1 MIFEIV
7 IYYPSDYH
15 HIRKELYMTFT
26 TVSQM
31 FNHVTNQYPS
41 KELYFYK
48 KENEWVGITG
58 SEIRSTVKGLAFG
71 LQSLSIGKGDNI
83 ALLSNNSPR
92 WAMSD
97 YGIICSGAATVSVY
111 PTLIPSQ
118 VEYILN
124 DSQSKVV
131 FAENQEQMQK
141 VLASWGNCPDL
152 QYAVV
157 MDESNTDS
165 DDRIFNF
172 RDFLELGTK
181 HEQKSEASFED
192 LMDKP
197 EPNDLLTLI
206 YTSGTTGNP
215 KGVKLSHGN
224 MMSNV
229 EGIKQNI
236 DFDDTEIFLSF
247 LPLSHSFERMGGHF
261 TAFSVG
267 AQVYYAESIET
278 VPENLREVKPTV
290 VLSVPRLYEK
300 MYAKVRAG
308 LKSAPEARQNIFWW
322 AIGVGKEA
330 TQYRLKNQALPFALG
345 LKHKIADKLVYS
357 KVKDRVGGRLRFF
370 VSGGAPLSQEIG
382 EFFAAAD
389 IMILEG
395 YGLSETSPV
404 LTCNTPE
411 AVRYGSVGK
420 PLFNVDIEIAADGEI
435 LAKGPNIMT
444 GYFNNEEAT
453 REAIDSDGWFHTGD
467 IGHIDDDGFLFI
479 TDRKKNILVTSAGK
493 NVAPAPME
501 NALTN
506 SPYIEQ
512 VVIIGDKRNFISAL
526 IVPAQEAVGNELT
539 AQGKSVFGD
548 DIMSDHPDVKAL
560 IQKEVDTVMEK
571 FSNYER
577 VKEFSIL
584 PRLFTIED
592 GELTPTLKVVR
603 KVVLDHFS
611 DAAEKNYSGS
621 PENVEEPE
629 PALV

>member
-1 MIFEIV
+1 
-7 IYYPSDYH
+7 
-15 HIRKELYMTFT
+15 MTYS

-31 FNHVTNQYPS
+31 FNQVTS
-41 KELYFYK
+41 KNSSRNLYFYK
-48 KENEWVGITG
+48 KAGNWVGISG
-58 SEIRSTVKGLAFG
+58 SEIRSTVKDIAFG
-71 LQSLSIGKGDNI
+71 LQSLGIGKGSNV

-124 DSQSKVV
+124 DSTSKVV
-131 FAENQEQMQK
+131 FAENQVQMEK
-141 VLASWGNCPDL
+141 VMAVWGNCPQL
-152 QYAVV
+152 THAVV
-157 MDESNTDS
+157 MDDSNTEA
-165 DDRIFNF
+165 DDRIINF
-172 RDFLELGTK
+172 LDFLNLGTK
-181 HEQKSEASFED
+181 HEQETETSFDD
-192 LMDKP
+192 LTAKP

-215 KGVKLSHGN
+215 KGVMLSHGN

-229 EGIKQNI
+229 EGTKQDI
-236 DFDDTEIFLSF
+236 SFDQTEIFLSF

-278 VPENLREVKPTV
+278 VPDNLREVKPSV

-300 MYAKVRAG
+300 MYAKVREG
-308 LKSAPEARQNIFWW
+308 LKSAPEARQKIFWW

-330 TQYRLKNQALPFALG
+330 SQYKLKNQSLPIGLG
-345 LKHKIADKLVYS
+345 IKHKIADKLVYS

-370 VSGGAPLSQEIG
+370 VSGGAPLSKEIA

-404 LTCNTPE
+404 LTCNSPDS
-411 AVRYGSVGK
+411 VRYGSVGK
-420 PLFNVDIEIAADGEI
+420 PLFNVDIEIADDGEI

-444 GYFNNEEAT
+444 GYFNNDEGT

-479 TDRKKNILVTSAGK
+479 TDRKKNILVTSGGK
-493 NVAPAPME
+493 NVAPAPIE
-501 NALTN
+501 NALVT
-506 SPYIEQ
+506 SPFIEQ
-512 VVIIGDKRNFISAL
+512 SVVIGDNRNFISAL
-526 IVPAQEAVGNELT
+526 IVPAFEAVEKELS
-539 AQGKSVFGD
+539 AQGVSVSGD
-548 DIMSDHPDVKAL
+548 DAIASHPDTKAL
-560 IQKEVDTVMEK
+560 IQKELDGIMEG

-577 VKEFSIL
+577 VKEFVVLKRI
-584 PRLFTIED
+584 FTLED
-592 GELTPTLKVVR
+592 GELTPTLKVIR

-611 DAAEKNYSGS
+611 DAVDSIYSGS
-621 PENVEEPE
+621 PKEAIESEPE
-629 PALV
+629 PDPVGV

>member
-1 MIFEIV
+1 
-7 IYYPSDYH
+7 
-15 HIRKELYMTFT
+15 MTYS

-31 FNHVTNQYPS
+31 FNQVTSENS
-41 KELYFYK
+41 SRDLYFYK
-48 KENEWVGITG
+48 KAGNWVGISG
-58 SEIRSTVKGLAFG
+58 SEIRSTVKDIAFG
-71 LQSLSIGKGDNI
+71 LQSLGIGKGSNI

-97 YGIICSGAATVSVY
+97 YGIICSGVATVSVY
-111 PTLIPSQ
+111 PTLISSQ
-118 VEYILN
+118 VEYILK
-124 DSQSKVV
+124 DSKSKVV
-131 FAENQEQMQK
+131 FAENQEQMEK
-141 VLASWGNCPDL
+141 VMAVWGNCPQL
-152 QYAVV
+152 THAVV
-157 MDESNTDS
+157 MDDSNTEA
-165 DDRIFNF
+165 DDRIINF
-172 RDFLELGTK
+172 LDFLDLGTK
-181 HEQKSEASFED
+181 HEQETETSFDD
-192 LMDKP
+192 LTAKP

-215 KGVKLSHGN
+215 KGVMLSHGN

-229 EGIKQNI
+229 EGIKQDI
-236 DFDDTEIFLSF
+236 PFDQSEAFLSF

-278 VPENLREVKPTV
+278 VPDNLREVKPSV

-300 MYAKVRAG
+300 MYAKVREG
-308 LKSAPEARQNIFWW
+308 LKSAPEVRQKIFWW
-322 AIGVGKEA
+322 AIGIGKEA
-330 TQYRLKNQALPFALG
+330 TAYKLKKQSLPFMLG

-370 VSGGAPLSQEIG
+370 VSGGAPLSKEIA

-404 LTCNTPE
+404 LTCNSPD

-420 PLFNVDIEIAADGEI
+420 PLFNVDIEIADDGEI

-467 IGHIDDDGFLFI
+467 IGHLDDDGFLFI
-479 TDRKKNILVTSAGK
+479 TDRKKNILVTSGGK
-493 NVAPAPME
+493 NVAPAPIE
-501 NALTN
+501 NTLVN

-512 VVIIGDKRNFISAL
+512 VVVIGDNRNFISAL
-526 IVPAQEAVGNELT
+526 IVPTEEAVKKELN
-539 AQGKSVFGD
+539 AQGKSVSGS

-560 IQKEVDTVMEK
+560 IQKEVDTAMAR

-577 VKEFSIL
+577 VREFSIL
-584 PRLFTIED
+584 SRLFTIED
-592 GELTPTLKVVR
+592 GELTPTLKVIR

-611 DAAEKNYSGS
+611 ESVEKNYSGS
-621 PENVEEPE
+621 PKEVSEPE
-629 PALV
+629 PVAV

>member
-1 MIFEIV
+1 
-7 IYYPSDYH
+7 
-15 HIRKELYMTFT
+15 MTFT

-31 FNHVTNQYPS
+31 FNHVTNQYLS

-48 KENEWVGITG
+48 KDNEWVGITG
-58 SEIRSTVKGLAFG
+58 SEIRSTVKDLAFG
-71 LQSLSIGKGDNI
+71 LQSLSIGKGNNV

-97 YGIICSGAATVSVY
+97 YGIICSSAATVSVY

-141 VLASWGNCPDL
+141 VMASWGNCPNL

-157 MDESNTDS
+157 MDDSSTDS

-172 RDFLELGTK
+172 RDFLALGNK
-181 HEQKSEASFED
+181 HGQESEASFED
-192 LMDKP
+192 LIAKP

-308 LKSAPEARQNIFWW
+308 LKSAPEARQKIFWW

>member
-71 LQSLSIGKGDNI
+71 LQSLSIEKGDNI

-97 YGIICSGAATVSVY
+97 YGIICSSAATVSVY

-192 LMDKP
+192 LMDKL

-308 LKSAPEARQNIFWW
+308 LKSAPEARQKIFWW

-621 PENVEEPE
+621 PENVE
-629 PALV
+629 

>member
-1 MIFEIV
+1 
-7 IYYPSDYH
+7 
-15 HIRKELYMTFT
+15 MTFT

-71 LQSLSIGKGDNI
+71 LQSLSIEKGDNI

-157 MDESNTDS
+157 MDDSNTDS

-308 LKSAPEARQNIFWW
+308 LKSAPEARQKIFWW

-621 PENVEEPE
+621 PENVE
-629 PALV
+629 

>member
-1 MIFEIV
+1 
-7 IYYPSDYH
+7 
-15 HIRKELYMTFT
+15 
-26 TVSQM
+26 
-31 FNHVTNQYPS
+31 
-41 KELYFYK
+41 
-48 KENEWVGITG
+48 
-58 SEIRSTVKGLAFG
+58 
-71 LQSLSIGKGDNI
+71 
-83 ALLSNNSPR
+83 
-92 WAMSD
+92 
-97 YGIICSGAATVSVY
+97 
-111 PTLIPSQ
+111 
-118 VEYILN
+118 
-124 DSQSKVV
+124 
-131 FAENQEQMQK
+131 
-141 VLASWGNCPDL
+141 
-152 QYAVV
+152 
-157 MDESNTDS
+157 
-165 DDRIFNF
+165 
-172 RDFLELGTK
+172 
-181 HEQKSEASFED
+181 
-192 LMDKP
+192 
-197 EPNDLLTLI
+197 
-206 YTSGTTGNP
+206 
-215 KGVKLSHGN
+215 
-224 MMSNV
+224 
-229 EGIKQNI
+229 
-236 DFDDTEIFLSF
+236 
-247 LPLSHSFERMGGHF
+247 MGGHF

-308 LKSAPEARQNIFWW
+308 LKSAPEARQKIFWW

>member
-1 MIFEIV
+1 
-7 IYYPSDYH
+7 
-15 HIRKELYMTFT
+15 MTFT

-48 KENEWVGITG
+48 KGNDWLGLSG
-58 SEIRSTVKGLAFG
+58 SEIRSTVKDLAFG
-71 LQSLSIGKGDNI
+71 LQSLEIGKGSNV

-124 DSQSKVV
+124 NSDSKVV
-131 FAENQEQMQK
+131 FAENQEQMKK
-141 VLASWGNCPDL
+141 VMSSWGNCPNL

-157 MDESNTDS
+157 MDDSNKDS
-165 DDRIFNF
+165 DERIFNF
-172 RDFLELGTK
+172 MDFLDLGTK
-181 HEQKSEASFED
+181 HEQDSEASFED
-192 LMDKP
+192 LISKP

-215 KGVKLSHGN
+215 KGVKLTHGN

-229 EGIKQNI
+229 EGIKQDI
-236 DFDDTEIFLSF
+236 DFDDTEVFLSF

-267 AQVYYAESIET
+267 SQVYYAESIET
-278 VPENLREVKPTV
+278 VPDNLREVKPTV

-308 LKSAPEARQNIFWW
+308 LKSAPEARQKIFWW

-330 TQYRLKNQALPFALG
+330 TRYRLKNQALPFVLG

-404 LTCNTPE
+404 LTCNYPGS
-411 AVRYGSVGK
+411 VRYGSVGK
-420 PLFNVDIEIAADGEI
+420 PLFNVDIEIADDGEI

-467 IGHIDDDGFLFI
+467 IGHIDEDGFLFI
-479 TDRKKNILVTSAGK
+479 TDRKKNILVTSGGK

-506 SPYIEQ
+506 SPFIEQ
-512 VVIIGDKRNFISAL
+512 VVVIGDNRNFISAL
-526 IVPAQEAVGNELT
+526 IVPTQEAVENELS
-539 AQGKSVFGD
+539 AQGKSVSGSE
-548 DIMSDHPDVKAL
+548 IMSDHPDVKEL
-560 IQKEVDTVMEK
+560 LQKEVDEVMEG

-577 VKEFSIL
+577 VKEFAIL

-592 GELTPTLKVVR
+592 GELTPTLKVIR

-611 DAAEKNYSGS
+611 APVEKIYSGS
-621 PENVEEPE
+621 PKKVEEPE
-629 PALV
+629 PTMA

>member
-1 MIFEIV
+1 MIFKIV

-58 SEIRSTVKGLAFG
+58 SEIRSTVKDLAFG

-229 EGIKQNI
+229 EGTKQNI

-308 LKSAPEARQNIFWW
+308 LKSAPEARQKIFWW

>member
-1 MIFEIV
+1 
-7 IYYPSDYH
+7 
-15 HIRKELYMTFT
+15 MTFT

-58 SEIRSTVKGLAFG
+58 SEIRSTVKDLAFG

-157 MDESNTDS
+157 MDDSNTDS

-308 LKSAPEARQNIFWW
+308 LKSAPEARQKIFWW

-621 PENVEEPE
+621 PENVE
-629 PALV
+629 

>member
-1 MIFEIV
+1 
-7 IYYPSDYH
+7 
-15 HIRKELYMTFT
+15 MTFS

-31 FNHVTNQYPS
+31 FNHVTNEHLNR
-41 KELYFYK
+41 ELYFYK
-48 KENEWVGITG
+48 KTGEWKGISG
-58 SEIRSTVKGLAFG
+58 RKIRSTVKDIAFG
-71 LQSLSIGKGDNI
+71 LQSLSIGKGSNV
-83 ALLSNNSPR
+83 ALLSNNNPR

-124 DSQSKVV
+124 DSNSVVV
-131 FAENQEQMQK
+131 FAEGQEQMEK
-141 VLASWGNCPDL
+141 IMEIWDNCPKL
-152 QYAVV
+152 THAVV
-157 MDESNTDS
+157 MDDSNTEA
-165 DDRIFNF
+165 DDRIINF
-172 RDFLELGTK
+172 LDFLDLGTK
-181 HEQKSEASFED
+181 YEKESEASFED
-192 LMDKP
+192 LIAKT

-215 KGVKLSHGN
+215 KGVILSHGN

-229 EGIKQNI
+229 EGIKQDI
-236 DFDDTEIFLSF
+236 PFDQSEVFLSF

-278 VPENLREVKPTV
+278 VPDNLREVKPSV

-300 MYAKVRAG
+300 MYAKVREG
-308 LKSAPEARQNIFWW
+308 LKSAPEARQKIFWW
-322 AIGVGKEA
+322 AIGIGKEA
-330 TQYRLKNQALPFALG
+330 TAYKLKKQSLPFMLG

-370 VSGGAPLSQEIG
+370 VSGGAPLSKEIA

-404 LTCNTPE
+404 LTCNSPD

-420 PLFNVDIEIAADGEI
+420 PLFNVDIEIADDGEI

-444 GYFNNEEAT
+444 GYFNNDEAT

-479 TDRKKNILVTSAGK
+479 TDRKKNILVTSGGK
-493 NVAPAPME
+493 NVAPAPIE
-501 NALTN
+501 NAMVT
-506 SPYIEQ
+506 SPFIEQ
-512 VVIIGDKRNFISAL
+512 SVVIGDNRNFISAL
-526 IVPAQEAVGNELT
+526 IVPAFEAVAKELS
-539 AQGKSVFGD
+539 AQGVSVSGD
-548 DIMSDHPDVKAL
+548 DAIANHPDTKAL
-560 IQKEVDTVMEK
+560 IQKELDSIMEG

-577 VKEFSIL
+577 VKEFALL

-592 GELTPTLKVVR
+592 SELTPTLKVIR
-603 KVVLDHFS
+603 KVVLAHFV
-611 DAAEKNYSGS
+611 DAVNSIYSGS
-621 PENVEEPE
+621 PKQVVESESEPE
-629 PALV
+629 PLDV